1 LTGNVTPDVVVGG
14 APRSGTTYLCELL
27 AKHPQIYVARPFV
40 PEPKVCLTEHP
51 AGDAGLLARYAA
63 LFRNSPP
70 SAIKIEKT
78 ANYFENENARGR
90 LARILPQS
98 KFIFILRE
106 PVARA
111 YSNWLWSRKNG
122 LESLPFAD
130 AIACEGLRPS
140 PLPPERAYA
149 RPFDY
154 MTRGRYGSLA
164 EAWIHA
170 FGRQRIAFFLFEDA
184 IARPDEF
191 VAMLQDFIGVSRRPW
206 PELRTGRI
214 NATDPDESGL
224 DRSLEAALRERI
236 TPEVRRFEEVSG
248 IDASVWRY

>member
-1 LTGNVTPDVVVGG
+1 MTTTATPDVVVGG

-27 AKHPQIYVARPFV
+27 AKHPQVYVARPFV

-51 AGDAGLLARYAA
+51 AGDAGLLTRYAE
-63 LFRNSPP
+63 LFRNSPCG
-70 SAIKIEKT
+70 AIKIEKT
-78 ANYFENENARGR
+78 SNYFENEKARER

-98 KFIFILRE
+98 KFVFILRE

-122 LESLPFAD
+122 LETLPFAD
-130 AIACEGLRPS
+130 AIAREGRRPS

-154 MTRGRYGSLA
+154 IARGRYGSLA
-164 EAWIHA
+164 DAWIRA

-184 IARPDEF
+184 IAKPDEF
-191 VAMLQDFIGVSRRPW
+191 VATLQNFIGVDRRPW
-206 PELRTGRI
+206 AELQTGRI
-214 NATDPDESGL
+214 NATEPDETGL
-224 DRSLEAALRERI
+224 ERSLEVALRERI
-236 TPEVRRFEEVSG
+236 TPEVRRFAEVSG
-248 IDASVWRY
+248 VDVSIWGY